1 MQTLFQTAQAP
12 KTLVL
17 ERTDDGRL
25 RLVLGLKKLGAATM
39 LEYFLEPDEAKGLSE
54 ALSKR

>member
-1 MQTLFQTAQAP
+1 MDTLFKSARDP

-25 RLVLGLKKLGAATM
+25 RLVVSVRKLGAFTM
-39 LEYFLEPDEAKGLSE
+39 VEYFLDEPEAQ
-54 ALSKR
+54 ALSLALAK

>member
-1 MQTLFQTAQAP
+1 MTTLFETARDP

-25 RLVLGLKKLGAATM
+25 RLVVGLKKLGAVTM
-39 LEYFLEPDEAKGLSE
+39 VEYFLEPEEAQKLSE
-54 ALSKR
+54 ALAK

>member
-1 MQTLFQTAQAP
+1 METLFQTSQTP

-25 RLVLGLKKLGAATM
+25 RLVVGLKKLGAATM
-39 LEYFLEPDEAKGLSE
+39 IEYFLQPDEAKGLSE
-54 ALSKR
+54 ALTKR